1 MAKKELIEMLNKALQ
16 LEHAARI
23 QYLSHAEVI
32 NGVNAEPVIAR
43 LKELAGDEKGHEDT
57 FRDMI
62 SAYLGGVPTMGIG
75 ETKAAGTMEDILEV
89 NLAAEKH
96 AVDFYMEVYT
106 KIVEMKDELKYEFY
120 QLEHSMRHVIQD
132 EQEHI
137 SEIKLLLGQ

>member
-1 MAKKELIEMLNKALQ
+1 

-32 NGVNAEPVIAR
+32 DGVNAEAVIAR

-62 SAYLGGVPTMGIG
+62 GAYLGGVPTMGIG
-75 ETKAAGTMEDILEV
+75 ETKAAKTTEDILEV

-96 AVDFYMEVYT
+96 AVDFYLEVYK

>member
-1 MAKKELIEMLNKALQ
+1 

-32 NGVNAEPVIAR
+32 DGVNDESVIAR
-43 LKELAGDEKGHEDT
+43 LKELAGDEKDHEDT

-62 SAYLGGVPTMGIG
+62 VAYLGGVPTMGIG
-75 ETKAAGTMEDILEV
+75 ETKAAKTTEDILEV
-89 NLAAEKH
+89 NLTAEKH
-96 AVDFYMEVYT
+96 TVDFYLEVYK

>member
-62 SAYLGGVPTMGIG
+62 GAYLGGVPTMGIG

-120 QLEHSMRHVIQD
+120 QLEHSMRQVI
-132 EQEHI
+132 
-137 SEIKLLLGQ
+137 